1 MTRGAASLTA
11 PGRRMGEVETIF
23 ALLGV
28 VYMAE
33 CCLATDKNALIF
45 SPAPFAQRLR
55 KGITITLRSAL
66 VFLNPIPPFTTANV
80 CHLAPVSLS
89 PKGVVLYNSLTHDL
103 ARLRPPGHNF
113 IAYGD
118 IARLEYDKEGRLH
131 INDLEFPCGGEEQA
145 RQLASDIGRL
155 SILSKST
162 LYAGAALDK
171 AMEDELRAM
180 FSPRLDAAAIIA
192 RRREVRWRSLPAIC
206 AATLLCVQLFA
217 VAPTVM
223 ILSSAHKIWLI
234 AALVLLGLHCLTVL
248 CFWLGHR
255 RLYPAAGEERLK
267 RLLTMLCNPF
277 AAMSCP
283 AWLTRNGLAA
293 FHPMLVGFALLRGRA
308 RREFMHRAWARLKYN
323 TFPNYGDA
331 LAHDELSAHN
341 NLLRAE
347 AARHLASLGVEA
359 EKLQL
364 RPPLDPTAQAHC
376 PICLIQYTVNHGQ
389 CLYCLGVPL
398 HKSNL
403 PQGK

>member
-1 MTRGAASLTA
+1 
-11 PGRRMGEVETIF
+11 MGEVETIF

-33 CCLATDKNALIF
+33 CCLATDKNALVF

-55 KGITITLRSAL
+55 RGVTITLRSAL
-66 VFLNPIPPFTTANV
+66 VFLNPIPPFTTADV
-80 CHLAPVSLS
+80 CHPAPVSLS
-89 PKGVVLYNSLTHDL
+89 PRGVVFYNSLTHDL
-103 ARLRPPGHNF
+103 ARLRPPGQNF
-113 IAYGD
+113 IAYAD
-118 IARLEYDKEGRLH
+118 IARLEFDKEGRLH
-131 INDLEFPCGGEEQA
+131 INDLEFPCGGTEQA

-162 LYAGAALDK
+162 LCKDAALGK
-171 AMEDELRAM
+171 ALEDELRAM
-180 FSPRLDAAAIIA
+180 FSPRLDAVAAIA
-192 RRREVRWRSLPAIC
+192 RRREVRRRALPAVC

-217 VAPTVM
+217 VAPAVI
-223 ILSSAHKIWLI
+223 ILSTARQIWLL
-234 AALVLLGLHCLTVL
+234 AALALLGLHLLTVL

-267 RLLTMLCNPF
+267 RLLTMFCNPF

-283 AWLTRNGLAA
+283 AWLTRNGLTA
-293 FHPMLVGFALLRGRA
+293 FHPMLVGFTLLRGRA
-308 RREFMHRAWARLKYN
+308 RREFMHRAWASLKYN

-331 LAHDELSAHN
+331 LAHDQLAAHN
-341 NLLRAE
+341 SLFMAE
-347 AARHLASLGVEA
+347 AARHLAALGVEA

-364 RPPLDPTAQAHC
+364 RPPLDPTARGHC
-376 PICLIQYTVNHGQ
+376 PICLIQYTVDHGE

-403 PQGK
+403 PQGR

>member
-66 VFLNPIPPFTTANV
+66 VFLNPIPPFTTASV
-80 CHLAPVSLS
+80 CHPAPVSLS

-277 AAMSCP
+277 AAMSWWASPCCGGGRAASLCTGPGPDSSTTPFPIMATPLPTMNCPRTTTCSGLKRRGTWP
-283 AWLTRNGLAA
+283 AWAWRRKNCNC
-293 FHPMLVGFALLRGRA
+293 GRPWTP
-308 RREFMHRAWARLKYN
+308 RRR
-323 TFPNYGDA
+323 
-331 LAHDELSAHN
+331 
-341 NLLRAE
+341 
-347 AARHLASLGVEA
+347 
-359 EKLQL
+359 
-364 RPPLDPTAQAHC
+364 PTA
-376 PICLIQYTVNHGQ
+376 PSV
-389 CLYCLGVPL
+389 
-398 HKSNL
+398 
-403 PQGK
+403 